1 MTKNYKVAI
10 KVFDDLRQGNW
21 DTWRKRYEQL
31 DINDLIWINLA
42 IHGVIREQICKTANL
57 FKESLKLVMK
67 QEPALDVIELGC
79 YRGGLAAAVLRAFP
93 KVIRSWIGYDIN
105 YHALD
110 NPIVKDKR
118 FKGVKQTDW
127 FFNLDLPSYA
137 NLFVSMSTLEHHS
150 NKQFEAILKKVHK
163 SGIKYIIIGL
173 PIDARGWWG
182 SNGSHILTLGQ
193 EGVLNIIESVG
204 FELLE
209 KRKGRVYQ
217 WAAIRK

>member
-57 FKESLKLVMK
+57 
-67 QEPALDVIELGC
+67 LGC

-173 PIDARGWWG
+173 PIDTRGWWG
-182 SNGSHILTLGQ
+182 SNGSHILSFGQ
-193 EGVLNIIESVG
+193 EDVLNIIESVG